1 MRLCRRVFQ
10 FVVSETEGGTLSALP
25 CAQFSTLH
33 DAGVSC
39 PLPSQWRPEGFQ
51 LLPVENLLAC
61 TVYVACM
68 DHLARTKTG
77 FSKPRSSGRSVV
89 WPIST
94 DCSMLVFFFCLDYN
108 FLLAIFISLKYSVH
122 SHISITHINF
132 VSLSQLYYFTLN
144 YFKIYFI
151 ENKLEKIIA

>member
-1 MRLCRRVFQ
+1 MQPNCITMRLCRRVFQ

-94 DCSMLVFFFCLDYN
+94 DCSMLVFFFLSGLQRSSSN
-108 FLLAIFISLKYSVH
+108 LHQLKIFSPQSYQYYSYQ
-122 SHISITHINF
+122 F
-132 VSLSQLYYFTLN
+132 CLSQSTLL
-144 YFKIYFI
+144 FHT
-151 ENKLEKIIA
+151 

>member
-1 MRLCRRVFQ
+1 MQPNCITMRLCRRVFQ

-94 DCSMLVFFFCLDYN
+94 DCSMLVFFLSGLQLSISILHQLKIFSPQSYQHYSYQFCLSQSA
-108 FLLAIFISLKYSVH
+108 LLFH
-122 SHISITHINF
+122 T
-132 VSLSQLYYFTLN
+132 
-144 YFKIYFI
+144 
-151 ENKLEKIIA
+151 